1 MMNKRIAEQ
10 HGGLNYTELNWQ
22 AYLNFS
28 SRAQQNKIK
37 KLLKQNK
44 AKRNTSDKV

>member
-28 SRAQQNKIK
+28 SSAQQNKIK
-37 KLLKQNK
+37 RAVKTKQSK
-44 AKRNTSDKV
+44 TKCK